1 MSIENRQ
8 KSIDSIQEST
18 ITFHQEQSVAGVN
31 EFEKLDRMIQKSAEY
46 GVNGSKRET
55 IQNTRQGTDAGMTS
69 REFNSDSRHEDSLCK
84 SNKRSYKGTDE
95 K

>member
-31 EFEKLDRMIQKSAEY
+31 EFENLDRMIQKSAEY
-46 GVNGSKRET
+46 GVNGNKRET
-55 IQNTRQGTDAGMTS
+55 I
-69 REFNSDSRHEDSLCK
+69 
-84 SNKRSYKGTDE
+84 
-95 K
+95 